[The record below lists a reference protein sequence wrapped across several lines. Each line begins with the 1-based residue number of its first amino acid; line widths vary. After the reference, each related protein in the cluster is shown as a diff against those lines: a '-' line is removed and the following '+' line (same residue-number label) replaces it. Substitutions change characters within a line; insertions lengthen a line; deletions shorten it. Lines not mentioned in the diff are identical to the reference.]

1 MMVFRAATRP
11 VFLVLNANEESALEA
26 AQIKPVQRDG
36 GVRMSHLTQVMIND
50 VEFIIWYKQYQQ
62 QEERERKE
70 DRGQVC

>member
-1 MMVFRAATRP
+1 MGTEDERV
-11 VFLVLNANEESALEA
+11 
-26 AQIKPVQRDG
+26 
-36 GVRMSHLTQVMIND
+36 HLTQVMIND